1 MAQKLHKHQLTIVQ
15 DNRGKVAV
23 IAMHS
28 RQSLQQQG
36 HSKTFKAK
44 GLRPTGC

>member
-23 IAMHS
+23 NAMQCIAD
-28 RQSLQQQG
+28 RVYN
-36 HSKTFKAK
+36 SKGVAK
-44 GLRPTGC
+44 LLKQRG